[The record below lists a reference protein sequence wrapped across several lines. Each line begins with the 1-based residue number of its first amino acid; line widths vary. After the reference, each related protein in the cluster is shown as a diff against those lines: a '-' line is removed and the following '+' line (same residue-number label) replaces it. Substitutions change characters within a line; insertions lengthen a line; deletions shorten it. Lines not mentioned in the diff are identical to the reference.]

1 MPTISRPRR
10 FPFDYRKVLFAV
22 LFSSSRPSQGIQN
35 RYRCL
40 YECSGELF
48 MAYKNP
54 INAFVRTMSRDLCVF
69 SRSSEDVVGS
79 GKVSLKTWEVNVE
92 ILLFSTP
99 LVQKRSTNVI
109 MGIDR
114 KQPCTQSRPSFACIL
129 RELRVPLLSFRENP
143 FIDQLAESSKREY
156 DFIIHRIVITI
167 TY

>member
-1 MPTISRPRR
+1 MNPLRRANNAKLVERPKVDLLISISPINLDCASQWVQLWLDHEPIQPPFNPSLETMDQFSDLVTNKMMPTISRPRR

-99 LVQKRSTNVI
+99 HV
-109 MGIDR
+109 
-114 KQPCTQSRPSFACIL
+114 
-129 RELRVPLLSFRENP
+129 
-143 FIDQLAESSKREY
+143 
-156 DFIIHRIVITI
+156 
-167 TY
+167 